1 MNNTSTGETSDVIE
15 AAPEAKRPRLEET
28 TEQTGVEDMA
38 SNLPNPHL
46 DKLDSDFLYHIGYSR
61 EDCVEKFK
69 DVKVTESLIY
79 NVVVTNIH
87 TGVQ

>member
-28 TEQTGVEDMA
+28 AEQTREDMA

-61 EDCVEKFK
+61 EDCVEEFK
-69 DVKVTESLIY
+69 DVKVTERLIY
-79 NVVVTNIH
+79 NVVVTNTH